1 MTYPASF
8 RKKIL
13 SYKTKHNLSIRET
26 AKHFEIGINSV
37 VRWLLQPEP
46 AKNKSRPALKIPE
59 EALRKDVEDHPDDFL
74 YERAKRFGVTAAG
87 IHLALKRLNLTRKKN
102 AKTSKRK

>member
-1 MTYPASF
+1 MTYPTCF

-13 SYKTKHNLSIRET
+13 SYKRKHNMSIRAT

-37 VRWLLQPEP
+37 ARWETRPEP
-46 AKNKSRPALKIPE
+46 AKTKSRPSIKIPE
-59 EALRKDVEDHPDDFL
+59 DALRKDVEDYPDDFL

-87 IHLALKRLNLTRKKN
+87 IHLALKRLRLSRKKN
-102 AKTSKRK
+102 TTTSKRK